1 VLPVPKAN
9 LAAYRRFAREMGNIW
24 KEYDALE
31 CVECVADDIRACSSP
46 RGPRL
51 SGMAPA
57 SMPFDGKRMI
67 FGGIEP
73 MLRL

>member
-1 VLPVPKAN
+1 
-9 LAAYRRFAREMGNIW
+9 M
-24 KEYDALE
+24 YDALE